1 MILICGGLADP
12 ETELVCARLEDCGFK
27 YRLLDLGQYPA
38 AYRVNWHWHSSRPK
52 GYIESRNW
60 RLDLEELSGAY
71 VRYPGLEG
79 RIMPSNLN
87 PELASALFGE
97 CDMGLA
103 ALLET
108 LPCPVINRRAGGISN
123 NSKPYQ
129 AIHIRQCGFRT
140 PPTLVT
146 NDPAAAMRFYEE
158 YSGQVIYKSI
168 SGVRSIV
175 RQMTA
180 EHIVRLPLLR
190 HAPVQLQALIPGHEV
205 RVHTVGDLLFATR
218 IDSEAVDYRYARDQG
233 LTVRMEPTTL
243 PPAVAAAC
251 LRVAREFRLL
261 FTGIDL
267 KQTPAGEYYCFEVNP
282 SPGFLVYEQYSGQPI
297 SSALA
302 TLLRNGNSELKV
314 QSSIDAPSILR

>member
-1 MILICGGLADP
+1 MILVCGGLVDP
-12 ETELVCARLEDCGFK
+12 ETELVCARLENRGFK
-27 YRLLDLGQYPA
+27 YRLLDLGLYPA
-38 AYRVNWHWHSSRPK
+38 AYRVNWRWRSARPK
-52 GYIESRNW
+52 GYIESRSW
-60 RLDLEELSGAY
+60 RLDLEELSGVY
-71 VRYPGLEG
+71 IRYPGLEG
-79 RIMPSNLN
+79 RLLPSNLD

-97 CDMGLA
+97 CDTGLA

-108 LPCPVINRRAGGISN
+108 LPCPVVNRRAGGISN

-146 NDPAAAMRFYEE
+146 NDPAAATRFYEE
-158 YSGQVIYKSI
+158 WSGQVIYKSI

-180 EHIVRLPLLR
+180 EHIARLPLLR
-190 HAPVQLQALIPGHEV
+190 HAPAQLQALIPGHEV

-218 IDSEAVDYRYARDQG
+218 IDSEAVDYRYAQDEG
-233 LTVRMEPTTL
+233 LPVRMEPTTL
-243 PPAVAAAC
+243 PPAAAAAC

-261 FTGIDL
+261 FAGIDL
-267 KQTPAGEYYCFEVNP
+267 KQTPTGEYYCFEVNP
-282 SPGFLVYEQYSGQPI
+282 SPGFLVYEQNSGQPI

-302 TLLRNGNSELKV
+302 ELLRKGNSELNAG
-314 QSSIDAPSILR
+314 SASI